1 MKYEVTLKNDFGEPN
16 EIIVNTT
23 KGFQNALAAALDSH
37 YDDESEVYEI
47 IIRKTGE

>member
-16 EIIVNTT
+16 EICVHTT
-23 KGFQNALAAALDSH
+23 KGFKNALAAALDSH

-47 IIRKTGE
+47 IIRKVED